1 MNLRQKITL
10 SLLLTFVLG
19 GAAFPQVVDI
29 QDPNLRA
36 AIQDALN
43 LPDDASITQA
53 DMLQLTEFESW
64 HSQIA
69 DLTGLEYA
77 TNLTVLKLYANP
89 FEDIRP
95 LETLT
100 QLTELHLTGSKIVDL
115 SPLANLTQ
123 LTYLRL
129 NDIFRIE
136 DISPL
141 TNLTQLRV
149 AHLDHNLIDD
159 IGPLA
164 GLTRLEELDLRY
176 NRIIDVSPLANL
188 TQLTRLYLNNN
199 RILDISPLANIPNLE
214 HLDTHDNPIFDQD
227 SPLVEIPD
235 PNLRAA
241 VREALNLPDGIP
253 LTQAYMRQLTRLDA
267 GNKHV
272 TTLTGL
278 EHAVNLTEL
287 NLARN
292 NISDLIPIV
301 SPLTNLT
308 QLTELHLGGNQIE
321 NIGPLANLI
330 QLKVVHLDYTAIVD
344 VGPLAHLTNLEFID
358 LRRNLII
365 NVRPL
370 ANLTQLT
377 ELNLYN
383 NRIVDVSPLANLTNL
398 EVLDIRVNPVTNLT
412 PLDGLSLTYFLY
424 DEICELPPF
433 PVNERIDNRSHPSI
447 FTPWSDLGWI
457 SVRNRTELSDFENMA
472 SHDLWFSRPQ
482 FGLNWVHAPEKNILV
497 RKLVGNLDEAMRQRD
512 EFLARNPNMIF
523 LLSIPFR
530 AFHHDVLPEDWPHWT
545 RDVQGNRFIWPDGHV
560 HIDFGHPEV
569 QESIVRAAL
578 AVERCGLYDGIMID
592 HWREDAHLL
601 HGYRTHEEELAARE
615 NILRR
620 IRAETRPDFLILA
633 NVNISQPRRDGHY
646 INGLFMETGVPG
658 NEDSRE
664 LEIYLNE
671 IESTL
676 LWANENLREPHI
688 HGLEGS
694 GDRTKPPFGPTNL
707 RAMRAMTT
715 LSLTHSDGYVLLDE
729 GGDHLHYWYDFWDA
743 DLGQPLR
750 EEKAQLYEGRVG
762 LYIREFTN
770 GWAVYNRSG
779 ETQEITLPELVTS
792 VATGVESTTHTLP
805 NYDGEMYLRM
815 KPQNPAD
822 VNGDGVVNI
831 LDLTLVARAFGK
843 DGLQGDVN
851 GDGVVNVFDLV
862 QVAGAIG
869 GGGAAPSAY
878 SLDPSI
884 VSAADV
890 EKWLALAQGLGVG
903 DANFQRGIRFLEQL
917 LAALTPKETTLLPNY
932 PNPFNPETWIPY
944 RLAQEA
950 EVAITIYDTK
960 GTQVRRL
967 ALGNQAAGHYAERGK
982 AAYWDG
988 RNEDGEAVA
997 SGIYMYQFRAGDYA
1011 ASRRMVIV
1019 K

>member
-1 MNLRQKITL
+1 MNFRQKITIC
-10 SLLLTFVLG
+10 LLFYIILG
-19 GAAFPQVVDI
+19 SAALAQIVEIP
-29 QDPNLRA
+29 DPNLRN
-36 AIQDALN
+36 AIREALN
-43 LPDDASITQA
+43 LADGASIMQA
-53 DMLQLTEFESW
+53 DMRELTELEAW

-69 DLTGLEYA
+69 DLTGLEFA
-77 TNLTVLKLYANP
+77 TNLTVLKFYANP
-89 FEDIRP
+89 FEDISP
-95 LETLT
+95 LANLT
-100 QLTELHLTGSKIVDL
+100 QLTELHLTGSQIVDV

-129 NDIFRIE
+129 NDISQIE

-149 AHLDHNLIDD
+149 AHLDHNLIVD
-159 IGPLA
+159 ISPLA

-176 NRIIDVSPLANL
+176 NRIIDVSPLENL

-199 RILDISPLANIPNLE
+199 RILDISPLENLPSLE
-214 HLDTHDNPIFDQD
+214 HLDTHNNPIFDPD

-241 VREALNLPDGIP
+241 VRETLNLPDDVP
-253 LTQAYMRQLTRLDA
+253 LTQAYMGQLTRLDA
-267 GNKHV
+267 SNRQIV
-272 TTLTGL
+272 TFTGL

-292 NISDLIPIV
+292 NISDLEPIV
-301 SPLTNLT
+301 NLLANLT
-308 QLTELHLGGNQIE
+308 QLTALHLGGNRIE

-330 QLKVVHLDYTAIVD
+330 QLKVVHLDYTGIVD
-344 VGPLAHLTNLEFID
+344 VGPLAPLTNLEIID

-383 NRIVDVSPLANLTNL
+383 NRIVDVSPLASLTSL
-398 EVLDIRVNPVTNLT
+398 EVLDIRVNPVTYLT
-412 PLDGLSLTYFLY
+412 PLDGLALTYFLY

-447 FTPWSDLGWI
+447 FTPWADL
-457 SVRNRTELSDFENMA
+457 
-472 SHDLWFSRPQ
+472 
-482 FGLNWVHAPEKNILV
+482 GLNWVHAPEKNLLV

-530 AFHHDVLPEDWPHWT
+530 AFHHDVLPEDWPHWI
-545 RDVQGNRFIWPDGHV
+545 RDAQGNRFIWPDGHV
-560 HIDFGHPEV
+560 HIDFAHPEV

-601 HGYRTHEEELAARE
+601 HGYRTHEEELVAKE

-620 IRAETRPDFLILA
+620 IRAEARPDFLITT
-633 NVNISQPRRDGHY
+633 NVNHTKPRRTGY
-646 INGLFMETGVPG
+646 NINGLSMETGVPG
-658 NEDSRE
+658 DLKRVEWF
-664 LEIYLNE
+664 LNE

-676 LWANENLREPHI
+676 LWADENLREPHI
-688 HGLEGS
+688 THLES
-694 GDRTKPPFGPTNL
+694 PNVTSEPPDSPTNL
-707 RAMRAMTT
+707 RWMRAMTA
-715 LSLTHSDGYVLLDE
+715 LNLTHSDGYMRFYSPITLD
-729 GGDHLHYWYDFWDA
+729 GGHLWFDFWDA
-743 DLGQPLR
+743 DLGQPRR
-750 EEKAQLYEGRVG
+750 EEKAQLYDEDISG
-762 LYIREFTN
+762 LYIREYTN

-792 VATGVESTTHTLP
+792 VATGVENMAHTLP
-805 NYDGEMYLRM
+805 NYDGGIYLRA
-815 KPQNPAD
+815 KPKNPAD

-831 LDLTLVARAFGK
+831 LDLTLVAQSFGTDK
-843 DGLQGDVN
+843 EGIDVN

-862 QVAGAIG
+862 FVAGAIG

-878 SLDPSI
+878 SPELSNI
-884 VSAADV
+884 SAADV
-890 EKWLALAQGLGVG
+890 ERWLALAQGLGIG
-903 DANFQRGIRFLEQL
+903 DANFQRGIRFLEGL

-950 EVAITIYDTK
+950 EVAITIYDTR
-960 GTQVRRL
+960 GTPVRQL
-967 ALGNQAAGHYAERGK
+967 ALGNQAAGYYAERGK

-997 SGIYMYQFRAGDYA
+997 SGIYIYQFRSGDYA

>member
-1 MNLRQKITL
+1 MNFRQKITIC
-10 SLLLTFVLG
+10 LLFYIILG
-19 GAAFPQVVDI
+19 SAALAQIVEIP
-29 QDPNLRA
+29 DPNLRN
-36 AIQDALN
+36 AIREALN
-43 LPDDASITQA
+43 LADGASIMQA
-53 DMLQLTEFESW
+53 DMRELTELEAW

-69 DLTGLEYA
+69 DLTGLEFA
-77 TNLTVLKLYANP
+77 TNLTVLKFYANP
-89 FEDIRP
+89 FEDISP
-95 LETLT
+95 LANLT
-100 QLTELHLTGSKIVDL
+100 QLTELHLTGSQIVDV

-129 NDIFRIE
+129 NDISQIE

-149 AHLDHNLIDD
+149 AHLDHNLIVD
-159 IGPLA
+159 ISPLA

-176 NRIIDVSPLANL
+176 NRIIDVSPLENL

-199 RILDISPLANIPNLE
+199 RILDISPLENLPSLE
-214 HLDTHDNPIFDQD
+214 HLDTHNNPIFDPD

-241 VREALNLPDGIP
+241 VRETLNLPDDVP
-253 LTQAYMRQLTRLDA
+253 LTQAYMGQLTRLDA
-267 GNKHV
+267 SNRQIV
-272 TTLTGL
+272 TFTGL

-292 NISDLIPIV
+292 NISDLEPIV
-301 SPLTNLT
+301 NL
-308 QLTELHLGGNQIE
+308 
-321 NIGPLANLI
+321 
-330 QLKVVHLDYTAIVD
+330 
-344 VGPLAHLTNLEFID
+344 
-358 LRRNLII
+358 
-365 NVRPL
+365 L

-383 NRIVDVSPLANLTNL
+383 NRIVDVSPLASLTSL
-398 EVLDIRVNPVTNLT
+398 EVLDIRVNPVTDLT
-412 PLDGLSLTYFLY
+412 PLDGLALTHFLY

-457 SVRNRTELSDFENMA
+457 SVLNRSELSDLENMA

-482 FGLNWVHAPEKNILV
+482 FGLNWVYAPEKNILV
-497 RKLVGNLDEAMRQRD
+497 RKLVGNIDEAMRQRD
-512 EFLARNPNMIF
+512 EFLTRNPNMIF

-545 RDVQGNRFIWPDGHV
+545 RDAQGNRFIWPDGHV
-560 HIDFGHPEV
+560 HIDFVHPEV

-601 HGYRTHEEELAARE
+601 HGYRTHEEELAAKE

-620 IRAETRPDFLILA
+620 IRAETRPDFLILV
-633 NVNISQPRRDGHY
+633 NVNISQPRRTGRY

-664 LEIYLNE
+664 LEIYLDE

-676 LWANENLREPHI
+676 LWANENLKEPHI

-729 GGDHLHYWYDFWDA
+729 GGDHLHYWYDFWDT
-743 DLGQPLR
+743 DLGQPLGK
-750 EEKAQLYEGRVG
+750 EKAQLYEGRVG

-770 GWAVYNRSG
+770 GWAVYNHSG
-779 ETQEITLPELVTS
+779 ETQEIALPEFV
-792 VATGVESTTHTLP
+792 TGVASRIEGTTHTLP
-805 NYDGEMYLRM
+805 NLDGEIYLRA
-815 KPQNPAD
+815 KPKNPAD
-822 VNGDGVVNI
+822 VNEDGVVNI
-831 LDLTLVARAFGK
+831 LDLTIIALGFGTDSLK
-843 DGLQGDVN
+843 GDVN
-851 GDGVVNVFDLV
+851 GDGVVDILDLV
-862 QVAGAIG
+862 QVAAALE

-878 SLDPSI
+878 SPELSNI
-884 VSAADV
+884 SAADV
-890 EKWLALAQGLGVG
+890 ERWLALAQGLGIG
-903 DANFQRGIRFLEQL
+903 DANFQRGIRFLEGL

-950 EVAITIYDTK
+950 EVAITIYDAK
-960 GTQVRRL
+960 GTPVRRL
-967 ALGNQAAGHYAERGK
+967 ALGNQTAGYYAERGK

-997 SGIYMYQFRAGDYA
+997 SGIYIYQFRAGDYA